1 MNTNLLHLYYFY
13 QVAKA
18 GSVTSASLILKIQ
31 QPALSIMLKKF
42 EASIGFAA
50 FEKKGRK
57 IQLTEKGRELYL
69 YAEEVFSKVQRL
81 EEFIGQKSSEISGKL
96 NVATND
102 LIAHYIL
109 LPVLTE
115 WMKDY
120 PLSQITLQFMSAQE
134 ACVKMIKDDID
145 FGLFFYGPEEM
156 SGIEFEK
163 IKKFSFTCAGLKKD
177 PQLFIGSREV
187 DFTLS
192 KKLPTFD
199 KLKKLYPKVRLQLNT
214 NGLMLHKSLAL
225 AGAGAVVLPTFSIKE
240 ELKKKQLQNLLPN
253 EKLEFSMKLY
263 QRKGKILSST
273 QELFLEKVI
282 GELKGMV

>member
-1 MNTNLLHLYYFY
+1 MNTNMLHLYYFY
-13 QVAKA
+13 NVAKT
-18 GSVTSASLILKIQ
+18 GSVTSASLVLKIQ

-42 EASIGFAA
+42 EASVGFAV

-57 IQLTEKGRELYL
+57 IQLTEKGRELYI
-69 YAEEVFSKVQRL
+69 YAEEVFSKVQKL
-81 EEFIGQKSSEISGKL
+81 EEYIGQKGSDISGKL
-96 NVATND
+96 KIATND
-102 LIAHYIL
+102 LIAHYVL

-120 PLSQITLQFMSAQE
+120 PLSQISLQFMSAQE
-134 ACVKMIKDDID
+134 ACLKMLKDDID
-145 FGLFFYGPEEM
+145 LGLFFYGPEEM

-163 IKKFSFTCAGLKKD
+163 IKKFSFTCVGAKKD
-177 PQLFIGSREV
+177 PEFFIGSREV
-187 DFTLS
+187 DFTLA

-199 KLKKLYPKVRLQLNT
+199 KLKKLYPKVKVQLNT
-214 NGLMLHKSLAL
+214 NGLMLHKSLSL
-225 AGAGAVVLPTFSIKE
+225 AGAGAVVLPTFSIKD
-240 ELKKKQLQNLLPN
+240 ELKKKQLHNLLPA

-282 GELKGMV
+282 GELKGMS

>member
-1 MNTNLLHLYYFY
+1 MNINLLHLYYFY
-13 QVAKA
+13 HVARA

-42 EASIGFAA
+42 EANTGFPV

-57 IQLTEKGRELYL
+57 IQLTEKGRELYQ
-69 YAEEVFSKVQRL
+69 YAEDVFSKVQKL
-81 EEFIGQKSSEISGKL
+81 EEFIGQKSNEISGKL
-96 NVATND
+96 KIATND

-109 LPVLTE
+109 LPVLTH
-115 WMKDY
+115 WMSDH
-120 PLSQITLQFMSAQE
+120 PLSQVSLQYMSAQE
-134 ACVKMIKDDID
+134 ACEKMLKDDID

-163 IKKFSFTCAGLKKD
+163 VKKFSFTCAGANKA
-177 PQLFIGSREV
+177 PQFFIGSREV

-199 KLKKLYPKVRLQLNT
+199 KLKKIYPGLKLQLNT

-225 AGAGAVVLPTFSIKE
+225 AGAGAVVLPTFSLKD
-240 ELKKKQLQNLLPN
+240 ELKKKQLYNLLPG
-253 EKLEFSMKLY
+253 EKLEFSIKLY
-263 QRKGKILSST
+263 QRKNKILSST

-282 GELKGMV
+282 EELSELV